1 MGGTSIQAQW
11 QAWQHNGEWRDHD
24 TQIVELLAQVPWA
37 TTGQLAWVLYPAAQT
52 DSALVM
58 TRAMMR
64 RLRGM
69 QVIEHRRL
77 HIGGRGR
84 PEDCYRLVPGWATMW
99 EYAMV
104 PLQED
109 WRRDWLVTERTFQAI
124 QDRTELVRQPEGA
137 SQAEWVSVQQA
148 SGRHWHRYEYVIDG
162 VEDGDRLA
170 AALQVFV
177 GRFGVH
183 FLDSSST
190 HLQGKPC
197 GRSLGRCDGVEF
209 MGWDLIATFGNPAD
223 REDAALWTAYL
234 KGVPGLDN
242 AALYRGVWVS
252 AWSRNLTF

>member
-77 HIGGRGR
+77 NVGGRGR

-124 QDRTELVRQPEGA
+124 RDQTELVRQPEGA
-137 SQAEWVSVQQA
+137 SQAEWVVLCQEN
-148 SGRHWHRYEYVIDG
+148 GVHWHRYEYLIDG
-162 VEDGDRLA
+162 MEDGMRLFHT
-170 AALQVFV
+170 LQSVV
-177 GRFGVH
+177 HRFGIQ
-183 FLDSSST
+183 FST
-190 HLQGKPC
+190 AQTRLSGASCAKP
-197 GRSLGRCDGVEF
+197 GCDGVEF
-209 MGWDLIATFGNPAD
+209 RGWDVDATFGLPEDRQGTNP
-223 REDAALWTAYL
+223 WNAYL
-234 KGVPGLDN
+234 KGLSEDAGWDVHL
-242 AALYRGVWVS
+242 ARCYWVQHWVRD
-252 AWSRNLTF
+252 AQV